1 MLSVP
6 NRTLSMLLLLLLC
19 LLLLLLSSC
28 LMLLLC
34 CCVVAMVD
42 ISILVCYMLVILY
55 VVGYD
60 KSRPGLPSAPLDME
74 YDNNSI

>member
-60 KSRPGLPSAPLDME
+60 KRISGLPSAPLDME